1 MGGGKTIRPRS
12 QERDVRSAAVPG
24 RSGAPP
30 PRLIAA
36 MRPCGGLLNEAMG
49 CRQGDDDDYSY
60 RGIQGDAGG
69 WGMQGDAEGACL
81 TGECL
86 TGG

>member
-1 MGGGKTIRPRS
+1 MF
-12 QERDVRSAAVPG
+12 VRAAVPG

-49 CRQGDDDDYSY
+49 CRQGDDHYQVRVVARSRATVSVY
-60 RGIQGDAGG
+60 MLVLQ
-69 WGMQGDAEGACL
+69 
-81 TGECL
+81 
-86 TGG
+86 